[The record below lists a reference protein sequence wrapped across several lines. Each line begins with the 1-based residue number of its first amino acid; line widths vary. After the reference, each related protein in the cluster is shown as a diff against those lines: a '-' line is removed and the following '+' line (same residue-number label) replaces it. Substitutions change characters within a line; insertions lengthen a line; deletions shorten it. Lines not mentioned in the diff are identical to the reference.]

1 MDKAINIIEFPS
13 NLRLKKTN
21 YANEPGVKF
30 LPDWL
35 NQWGF
40 HQKICPINVFRVNP
54 PEYSMELDKASG
66 VRNAD
71 KIVEYAKKQC
81 ELLKNEFNDNSFQII
96 LGGDCSILIGNCL
109 ALKSLGE
116 FGLFFIDGHTDYIWP
131 ELSLSG
137 GAAGMDLA
145 IVTGNGND
153 KLTDIDKLQ
162 PYIREENVYCVGNR
176 YFDELYLKP
185 IINSE
190 IHYFDLNKLREVGIE
205 IVVNDFLAMVE
216 NKKLNGFFIHL
227 DVDVLNDDIMPAVD
241 SREKGGLSYPE
252 ITEILKLLFKSRK
265 AFGIEITILD
275 PDLDPN
281 GIYTKPFVETITNII
296 L

>member
-13 NLRLKKTN
+13 NLGLKKTN
-21 YANEPGVKF
+21 HANEPGVKF

-40 HQKICPINVFRVNP
+40 HHKICPINVFRVNP
-54 PEYSMELDKASG
+54 PEYSLELDKASG

-81 ELLKNEFNDNSFQII
+81 DLLKNEFNDSSFQII

-131 ELSLSG
+131 ELSISG

-153 KLTDIDKLQ
+153 KLTDIDKLK

-176 YFDELYLKP
+176 DFDELYLKP

-190 IHYFDLNKLREVGIE
+190 IHYFDLHKLREVGIE
-205 IVVNDFLAMVE
+205 TVVNDFLAMVE

-227 DVDVLNDDIMPAVD
+227 DVDVLNDEIMPAVD

-252 ITEILKLLFKSRK
+252 ITEILKLLFKSKK